1 MLTSGSVT
9 GLLSMSRCKFPSARW
24 CEFFFVLQAL
34 KHYKLNESAS
44 SCQLVP
50 LNSKGDKNLPKTQQF
65 TLKLLDK
72 SFTGRG
78 ELCAPCI
85 HICCTPSNWTIK
97 KLTNKTGVCF
107 SFCPFFF
114 FSLFLV
120 FSFDFDF
127 FFCMLSGPPHHSWSS
142 FTLSCPSSPG
152 IFLFLRVC
160 FRSPSHLNI
169 FALLPFVFALDHDLV
184 ISLEISNYH
193 SSSHEKLRL

>member
-1 MLTSGSVT
+1 MPLVYIFVVHQAIEQ
-9 GLLSMSRCKFPSARW
+9 SRNSLIKQVFVSA
-24 CEFFFVLQAL
+24 FVL
-34 KHYKLNESAS
+34 S
-44 SCQLVP
+44 SFSPCFL
-50 LNSKGDKNLPKTQQF
+50 F
-65 TLKLLDK
+65 FLLI
-72 SFTGRG
+72 
-78 ELCAPCI
+78 LI
-85 HICCTPSNWTIK
+85 
-97 KLTNKTGVCF
+97 
-107 SFCPFFF
+107 
-114 FSLFLV
+114 
-120 FSFDFDF
+120 F